1 MGKKQILTIP
11 DPLLRKIS
19 DPVTSVDA
27 EIKNLM
33 DDMLET
39 MYAAPG
45 IGLAAVQVGVLK
57 RIIVIDLSKDGQKRN
72 PLFIV
77 NPKITFKSDELISYE
92 EGCLSIPNQFA
103 EVKRPSSCKVNFL
116 DYNGKKKEINADGLL
131 ATCIQH
137 EVDHLNGV
145 LFIDHL
151 SKLKKDLIL
160 KKTKKQI
167 REIDRVIV

>member
-1 MGKKQILTIP
+1 MAKKEILVLP

-19 DPVTSVDA
+19 EPISEVNS
-27 EIKNLM
+27 EIKKLM

-39 MYAAPG
+39 MYEAPG
-45 IGLAAVQVGVLK
+45 IGLAAVQIGVLK
-57 RIIVIDLSKDGQKRN
+57 RVIVIDLSKGEKKE

-77 NPKITFKSDELISYE
+77 NPKITFKSKELLSYE

-103 EVKRPSSCKVNFL
+103 EVKRPNFCKVSFL
-116 DYNGKKKEINADGLL
+116 DYGGKQKEINAEGLL

-137 EVDHLNGV
+137 EIDHLNGI

-167 REIDRVIV
+167 KEINRVIV